1 MAGRNNQAVEVKA
14 GKKGSRR
21 KFSHMTIRKLD
32 DGSFHSMTNFE
43 QPPMRPGTMEMG
55 EMHEPMEASHD
66 NPQEVSDHFFKMT
79 GANRSNK
86 AGAPPEKPTSGKDDG
101 VAVNETAKDT
111 QNPGAAEDDGD

>member
-1 MAGRNNQAVEVKA
+1 MAGRNNMAVEVKA

-32 DGSFHSMTNFE
+32 DGSYHSMTHFE
-43 QPPMRPGTMEMG
+43 APAARPGTMEMG

-66 NPQEVSDHFFKMT
+66 TPQEASDHFFKMT

-86 AGAPPEKPTSGKDDG
+86 TNVDPP
-101 VAVNETAKDT
+101 KDT
-111 QNPGAAEDDGD
+111 KGKNDGIAAEGTPGGKNAGDDDDVED